1 MALTNACEA
10 WSVRAGGEITE
21 RAGYGPAFLAAAV
34 VSLLA
39 LPLLLPLRGGGAGAP
54 RGTAGPIDR

>member
-39 LPLLLPLRGGGAGAP
+39 LPLLLPLRGA
-54 RGTAGPIDR
+54 AGPRATT